1 MMWLPSAILSENVAD
16 VNLKLCTHWATK
28 SGVIHNEGNKGLA
41 GLKTPFI
48 TGW

>member
-1 MMWLPSAILSENVAD
+1 MMWLLSAILSENVAD
-16 VNLKLCTHWATK
+16 VNLQLCMHWATK
-28 SGVIHNEGNKGLA
+28 SGVIHNEENIGLA